1 MENPEL
7 LKQVEAKA
15 QVWLGEAYDEATRK
29 EVKRMLEA
37 DDKTELIDAF
47 YRDLEFGTGGL
58 RGIMGAGSNRMNIY
72 TVAPPPRA
80 WPTISRRTSRISRKS
95 RLP

>member
-37 DDKTELIDAF
+37 DDKTEHNACRF
-47 YRDLEFGTGGL
+47 WC
-58 RGIMGAGSNRMNIY
+58 
-72 TVAPPPRA
+72 AP
-80 WPTISRRTSRISRKS
+80 K
-95 RLP
+95 

>member
-29 EVKRMLEA
+29 EVKRQA
-37 DDKTELIDAF
+37 
-47 YRDLEFGTGGL
+47 R
-58 RGIMGAGSNRMNIY
+58 RS
-72 TVAPPPRA
+72 
-80 WPTISRRTSRISRKS
+80 WPSWPARYIS
-95 RLP
+95 